1 MTGSG
6 LERRSRYSGFWALV
20 ALLGCTPQKNALPP
34 DWEVLRK
41 AFPAQEAHAYM
52 LKWAGADGARG
63 YLRADTLRQVIRQDT
78 LWWILKGHV
87 EAEWAA
93 TEQRGV
99 NRLRCEE
106 GHLLPQTGF
115 LKMYRAIR
123 VTTAAGETLET
134 DELWWDR
141 STGRLWAPGWVR
153 LQTPKEEIRG
163 WGLESTNNLRSYKL
177 RRIQGRIQNPAL

>member
-1 MTGSG
+1 MRSFNLGRFLWS
-6 LERRSRYSGFWALV
+6 LEVYTL
-20 ALLGCTPQKNALPP
+20 ALLAGCAPRKASLPP
-34 DWEVLRK
+34 DWEALRK
-41 AFPAQEAHAYM
+41 ALPIQEAHAYT
-52 LKWAGADGARG
+52 LNWAGADGARG
-63 YLRADTLRQVIRQDT
+63 YIKADTLRQATRQDT

-87 EAEWAA
+87 EAEWSASD
-93 TEQRGV
+93 QKGV

-106 GHLLPQTGF
+106 AHLLPQTGL
-115 LKMYRAIR
+115 LKMYRAIH

-141 STGRLWAPGWVR
+141 STGRLWAPGWIR
-153 LQTPKEEIRG
+153 LQTPREEIRG

>member
-1 MTGSG
+1 MSQ
-6 LERRSRYSGFWALV
+6 SGFTGWYGHVGLSSLV
-20 ALLGCTPQKNALPP
+20 VLMGCNSRKPPLPP
-34 DWEVLRK
+34 DWEALRK
-41 AFPAQEAHAYM
+41 AFPAQEAHAYT
-52 LKWAGADGARG
+52 LNWAGADGARG
-63 YLRADTLRQVIRQDT
+63 FIKADTLRQVIRQDT

-93 TEQRGV
+93 PDQKGS

-106 GHLLPQTGF
+106 AYLLPQTGF
-115 LKMYRAIR
+115 LKMYRSIR

-163 WGLESTNNLRSYKL
+163 WGLESTNNFRSYKL
-177 RRIQGRIQNPAL
+177 RRIQGRIQNPVP